1 MSRVA
6 RQGYATRGRGSV
18 NFRFRSPFMAEKYVK
33 GGWTAL
39 SAEPGNYLFYYTIP
53 TLIEERKEPSLIALC
68 RKYDPRGK
76 FILSVSIIA
85 DVEQCPTTPPPE
97 TVDQSW
103 AVRPEL
109 PLPLPHQPIG
119 TTTTTTHYSMKQQQI
134 DLNGNS
140 VGGHHYSPSSHHR
153 QNSLPQRYHRGQQQ
167 QSQPDAKTVLKS
179 VLRSLENI
187 APGPTESMNRSSS
200 AQQYRSITPQ
210 AIRSDL

>member
-33 GGWTAL
+33 GGWSAL

-85 DVEQCPTTPPPE
+85 DIEQCPSTPPPDMA
-97 TVDQSW
+97 DQSW
-103 AVRPEL
+103 AARPE
-109 PLPLPHQPIG
+109 PAQQA
-119 TTTTTTHYSMKQQQI
+119 TTLQYTQYTAKQQT

-140 VGGHHYSPSSHHR
+140 LGHHYSPASHRR
-153 QNSLPQRYHRGQQQ
+153 QNSLPQRYHRAQ

-200 AQQYRSITPQ
+200 AQNYYRSMTPQ
-210 AIRSDL
+210 AIRSDI